1 MLKIAFNR
9 PFLTGNEIN
18 YINDVLSGGKICG
31 NGVYT
36 QKCQNFFKERLG
48 SRKCLLTTS
57 CTDALEMCAMLADIK
72 PGDEVIVPSYTF
84 VSTALAFTRQGAKV
98 VFADSLATH
107 PCIDPAGIEQLITP
121 KTKAIIVVHY
131 AGVACDMDAFKKI
144 AHEHNLLLI
153 EDAAQA
159 VDSYYINREGDP
171 VVDFFKANSSKGD
184 GAKSCN
190 INKDVTEDC
199 KKLPLGSI
207 GDLAAFS
214 FHETKNIQCGE
225 GGLLAINNQSLVR
238 RAEILWEKGTNRAE
252 FFRGEINKYGWVDTG
267 SSFLPNEYTAAF
279 LWAQLE
285 QMTQI
290 QQRRRELWNRYY
302 NNLYSKTPLKMPFL
316 PGYAT
321 NNAHMFY
328 VTTQTPAERTALI
341 QHLKDNGIN
350 AVFHYL
356 SLHKSRFAVDNGM
369 GGANLPM
376 AYYYTDCLLRL
387 PLFGALTEQE
397 VDYVTKNIIEF
408 YNNNL

>member
-36 QKCQNFFKERLG
+36 QKCQNFFREWLG

-98 VFADSLATH
+98 IFADSLTSH
-107 PCIDPAGIEQLITP
+107 PCVDPESVERLITP
-121 KTKAIIVVHY
+121 RTKAVVVVHY
-131 AGVACDMDAFKKI
+131 AGVACDMDVFKRI
-144 AHEHNLLLI
+144 AREHNLLLI

-159 VDSYYINREGDP
+159 VDSYYL
-171 VVDFFKANSSKGD
+171 SKD
-184 GAKSCN
+184 DISK
-190 INKDVTEDC
+190 KDVSKEDAGKEGC
-199 KKLPLGSI
+199 PLGSI

-214 FHETKNIQCGE
+214 FHETKNSQCGE
-225 GGLLAINNQSLVR
+225 GGVLAINNPSLVR

-279 LWAQLE
+279 LWAQIE
-285 QMTQI
+285 QMRQI
-290 QQRRRELWNRYY
+290 QQWRKELWNRYY
-302 NNLYSKTPLKMPFL
+302 NNLYGKTPLKMPFL
-316 PGYAT
+316 PYYAT

-356 SLHKSRFAVDNGM
+356 SLHKSKFAVDNGM

-376 AYYYTDCLLRL
+376 ADYYTDCLVRL
-387 PLFGALTEQE
+387 PLFGALTGQE
-397 VDYVTKNIIEF
+397 VDYVTKSIIDF
-408 YNNNL
+408 YNKKI